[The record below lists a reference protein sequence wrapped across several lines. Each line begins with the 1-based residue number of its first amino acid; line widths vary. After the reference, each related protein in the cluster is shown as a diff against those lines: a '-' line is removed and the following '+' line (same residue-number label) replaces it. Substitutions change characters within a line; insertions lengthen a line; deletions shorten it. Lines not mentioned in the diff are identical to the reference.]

1 MFQFIYVKQWSA
13 QIVFF
18 KKKEEKRSVLLC
30 VLEDYWQCFFCKS
43 NIWGEVVAYI
53 CLQRGGRSWG
63 EMSTLSLWI
72 NPLGRSSKELLHVST
87 SRMDKGGR
95 SLTVR
100 GAYSLPRT
108 HTLSRGSARFQ
119 DLLIKSQWFLSERTV
134 MCCTL
139 LSVHPNRTLWLM
151 RLHAM
156 VDVNTIYTALI
167 QPPPGAGLLEH
178 VSDNQPERQTG
189 AQPPEYGP
197 CLCVV
202 ILSEHAR

>member
-1 MFQFIYVKQWSA
+1 
-13 QIVFF
+13 
-18 KKKEEKRSVLLC
+18 
-30 VLEDYWQCFFCKS
+30 
-43 NIWGEVVAYI
+43 
-53 CLQRGGRSWG
+53 
-63 EMSTLSLWI
+63 MSTLSLWI
-72 NPLGRSSKELLHVST
+72 NPPGRSFKELLHVST

-100 GAYSLPRT
+100 VACTRAAAEVSLVLSLP
-108 HTLSRGSARFQ
+108 LSRGSARFQ
-119 DLLIKSQWFLSERTV
+119 DLLIKSQWFLSEHTV

-139 LSVHPNRTLWLM
+139 LCVHPNRTLWLM

-178 VSDNQPERQTG
+178 VSDNQPQRQTG

>member
-1 MFQFIYVKQWSA
+1 MYFRRLQTIFC
-13 QIVFF
+13 F
-18 KKKEEKRSVLLC
+18 
-30 VLEDYWQCFFCKS
+30 FFCKS

-72 NPLGRSSKELLHVST
+72 NPLGRSSKEHLHVST
-87 SRMDKGGR
+87 SRVDKGGW

-100 GAYSLPRT
+100 VACSRAAAEVSLVL
-108 HTLSRGSARFQ
+108 TLSLVGVHVSRTSSSSHSGFWASA
-119 DLLIKSQWFLSERTV
+119 LWCAALCSAN
-134 MCCTL
+134 
-139 LSVHPNRTLWLM
+139 PNRTVWLM

-189 AQPPEYGP
+189 AQPSRIWTMPARCDTLWTCSLISRKLGG
-197 CLCVV
+197 V
-202 ILSEHAR
+202 IVSYSG

>member
-1 MFQFIYVKQWSA
+1 
-13 QIVFF
+13 
-18 KKKEEKRSVLLC
+18 
-30 VLEDYWQCFFCKS
+30 
-43 NIWGEVVAYI
+43 
-53 CLQRGGRSWG
+53 
-63 EMSTLSLWI
+63 MSTLSLWI
-72 NPLGRSSKELLHVST
+72 NPLGRSSKEHLHVST

-100 GAYSLPRT
+100 VART
-108 HTLSRGSARFQ
+108 RAAAGVPLVLTLSRGSARFQ
-119 DLLIKSQWFLSERTV
+119 GILIKSQWFLSERTV
-134 MCCTL
+134 MCCAL
-139 LSVHPNRTLWLM
+139 LCVHPNRTLWLM

-197 CLCVV
+197 CLRVV
-202 ILSEHAR
+202 MLSEHAR